1 MLFAPARA
9 ALVAALFLI
18 PALVS
23 AQEVRGTV
31 TDASSGEP
39 IPGTTVRVMASSI
52 GTITDLDGQYE
63 IALPPGQRTLSFSF
77 VGYRTQEIAVPEGQR
92 ELNVRLEED
101 LLGLDE
107 VVVTGLGSSVSRDNL
122 ANAVGTISARELAE
136 VSTLQTLDG
145 ALNGKI
151 TGAVV
156 NSNSGAPGGGIN
168 VRLRGITTIN
178 GQSQPLYVVDGVI
191 ISNDAVSNGVNAITA
206 AAAGGNASSQDNPA
220 NRVADLVPEDIESLE
235 ILKGPSAAAIYGARA
250 ANGVIVIRTK
260 RGGEGRTKV
269 NFSQSIGFTQ
279 ISNKL
284 GVRDFTEAEALTQY
298 TPAVPGADATP
309 AEIADYDAAVS
320 RIRTLYQGGQAAG
333 FYNYEDELYGN
344 NGLLSTTNLSVSGG
358 DSKTQFFAS
367 GQIKNDDG
375 IVERTGYEKQSGRLN
390 LTHRLSRIFEVDAST
405 NYIRSVARRGL
416 TGNDNS
422 GTTFGVGLTATPSFV
437 NLLPNAE
444 GVYPANSFNSSNFLQ
459 TRDLADISET
469 NNRVLASGRL
479 TANVFTTSSQSL
491 QLIAIGGADYYTL
504 EQESL
509 FPAALQFESLDGLPG
524 TSILGRTTNLNTNLQ
539 ALAVHAFAVE
549 NAGLTFTTQAGFTTF
564 DQDYNNTSGVG
575 RGLIT
580 GQSNL
585 DQASALQNTQFRLF
599 QNDRALFVQE
609 DINYRD
615 AIVGTIGVRTE
626 RSSANGDVD
635 QYYAYPKAGLSVN
648 LTNLGLLQGGAVDL
662 LKLRAAFGQ
671 TGNTA
676 PFGSKFTILNP
687 QAIGGQIGGSVSGQ
701 RGFGDIEPERA
712 SEIEGGI
719 DLTLFDGRVNLE
731 ATAYTKEVDNL
742 ILNRQL
748 RPSTGFTIEVLNGGE
763 LRNNG
768 VELGLSLIPV
778 QSDAVQ
784 WISRTSFWTNRSEIT
799 RLDVDPFQASGGGFG
814 NTLGSIRIEEGESPT
829 QIVGIDGA
837 NGVVKLGDVSPDFQ
851 MSFFNDFKIME
862 RLRFTVFGHWKKGGD
877 VINLT
882 ELLSDL
888 SGTSPDFDDNP
899 EPQFDDEGEP
909 VINVFTGQQDVITDG
924 DRRLAALGRTARP
937 FVQDASYFK
946 LREVGLYYDVPL
958 TFSRPLANSVRKLS
972 IGVSANNLFTIT
984 PYKSY
989 DPEVSNFGNQPVSS
1003 GVEVTPF
1010 PSSRS
1015 FLFHL
1020 NVGL

>member
-9 ALVAALFLI
+9 ALVAALLLI
-18 PALVS
+18 PTLAA
-23 AQEVRGTV
+23 AQEVRGIV
-31 TDASSGEP
+31 TDASSGDP
-39 IPGTTVRVMASSI
+39 VPGTTVRVVASSI
-52 GTITDLDGQYE
+52 GTTTDLDGRYD
-63 IALPPGQRTLSFSF
+63 ISLPPGQRMLSFSF
-77 VGYRTQEIAVPEGQR
+77 VGYRTQEIEVPEGQR
-92 ELNVRLEED
+92 ELNVRLTED

-191 ISNDAVSNGVNAITA
+191 ISNDAVSNGVNAVTA
-206 AAAGGNASSQDNPA
+206 AAGGGNASSQDNPA

-260 RGGEGRTKV
+260 RGGEGQTKV
-269 NFSQSIGFTQ
+269 NFSQAVGFTT

-284 GVRDFTEAEALTQY
+284 GARQFTEETALAQY
-298 TPAVPGADATP
+298 TSRPAEPGDAATP
-309 AEIADYDAAVS
+309 EQLAEFERLLVRYDTSVARVTRQFRS
-320 RIRTLYQGGQAAG
+320 GQADG
-333 FYNYEDELYGN
+333 FYDHEEELYGN
-344 NGLLSTTNLSVSGG
+344 TGLLSTSNLSISGG
-358 DSKTQFFAS
+358 NDKTQFFVS
-367 GQIKNDDG
+367 GQVKNDDG
-375 IVERTGYEKQSGRLN
+375 IVEGTGYEKQSGRLN

-405 NYIRSVARRGL
+405 NYVRSIARRGL

-422 GTTFGVGLTATPSFV
+422 GTTYGVGLTATPNFI
-437 NLLPNAE
+437 NLQPDGE
-444 GVYPANSFNSSNFLQ
+444 GNYPANPYNSANFLE

-469 NNRVLASGRL
+469 NNRFLASGRL
-479 TANVFTTSSQSL
+479 TANVFTAKNQSL

-504 EQESL
+504 EQESA
-509 FPAALQFESLDGLPG
+509 FPVTLQFEGDDGLLG

-539 ALAVHAFAVE
+539 ALAVHAYAVE

-564 DQDYNNTSGVG
+564 DQSFNNSSGVAQ
-575 RGLIT
+575 GLIA
-580 GQSNL
+580 GQTNL
-585 DQASALQNTQFRLF
+585 DQSSSLNTAQNRLF
-599 QNDRALFVQE
+599 QNDRALLAQE
-609 DINYRD
+609 EVNYRD
-615 AIVGTIGVRTE
+615 AIIGTLGIRAE

-648 LTNLGLLQGGAVDL
+648 LTNLGLMRGGVVDL

-676 PFGSKFTILNP
+676 PFGSKYTIFNP
-687 QAIGGQIGGSVSGQ
+687 INIGGQIGATISGF
-701 RGFGDIEPERA
+701 RGNADVEPERA
-712 SEIEGGI
+712 SEIEGGF

-731 ATAYTKEVDNL
+731 ATAYTKFVDNL

-748 RPSTGFTIEVLNGGE
+748 EPSSGFTVEVINGGE

-778 QSDAVQ
+778 QTDNVQ
-784 WISRTSFWTNRSEIT
+784 WISRTSFWTNSAEVT
-799 RLDVDPFQASGGGFG
+799 KLDVPAFQATGGGFG
-814 NTLGSIRIEEGESPT
+814 NTLGSIRVEEGESPT
-829 QIVGIDGA
+829 QIVGIDDTDGDGSA
-837 NGVVKLGDVSPDFQ
+837 DGVFKLGDAAPDFQ
-851 MSFFNDFKIME
+851 MSFFNDVKVFDRV
-862 RLRFTVFGHWKKGGD
+862 RLTLFGHWKKGGD

-888 SGTSPDFDDNP
+888 SGTSPDFDENA
-899 EPQFDDEGEP
+899 GA
-909 VINVFTGQQDVITDG
+909 
-924 DRRLAALGRTARP
+924 RLSALGVSARP

-958 TFSRPLANSVRKLS
+958 TFAGPLASSVRTLTV
-972 IGVSANNLFTIT
+972 GVSANNILTIT

-989 DPEVSNFGNQPVSS
+989 DPEVSNFGNQPVAS

-1010 PSSRS
+1010 PSAQS

-1020 NVGL
+1020 KLGL